1 MKAFFSI
8 LVMIGLAFAAEK
20 KLWNKLGFS
29 YETAIKGNKTN
40 GKPVL
45 VEFYATWCIP
55 CLEMEK
61 TVFKDHAVIKE
72 LNENFYFVRLDIEKN
87 QEIFCEGET
96 LPVLSCMELWELEG
110 IPAFAVLDREG
121 KLRHLVTGDFRKNEF
136 LNFLK
141 AIKADLKK

>member
-1 MKAFFSI
+1 MKKFVSI
-8 LVMIGLAFAAEK
+8 LIVINLSFATVSYRDAIEGSK
-20 KLWNKLGFS
+20 K
-29 YETAIKGNKTN
+29 N
-40 GKPVL
+40 GKPIL
-45 VEFYATWCIP
+45 VEFYASWCIP

-61 TVFKDHAVIKE
+61 TVFKDPAVKKE
-72 LNENFYFVRLDIEKN
+72 LRDNFYFVRLDTEKD

-96 LPVLSCMELWELEG
+96 LPILSCMALWEVEG

-121 KLRHLVTGDFRKNEF
+121 KLKHLATGDFKKNEF